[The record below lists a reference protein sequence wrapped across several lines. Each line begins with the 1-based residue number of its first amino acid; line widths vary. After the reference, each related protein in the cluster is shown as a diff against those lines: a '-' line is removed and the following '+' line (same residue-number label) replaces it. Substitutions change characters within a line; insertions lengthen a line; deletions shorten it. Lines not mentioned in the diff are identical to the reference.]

1 MVATTTISR
10 RHQTNHPKRPKIQ
23 NEQGLA
29 IHHAVRLIHAICG
42 LAGSATL
49 IDNIRAD
56 LRADKVQA
64 AIWHRDT
71 AVVFDWLLAALSYQG
86 ISDQAAYAYM
96 ERHGRAAWRDIDQKL
111 GQGVSCPKLK
121 SYWHFHGCRYEK
133 ASRTCAEPDHIGACP
148 LPSHDL
154 RNGHLNQTAYSL
166 FLFIRD
172 LADGDLI
179 GWIDAQLQTANSPA
193 GRDRLP
199 RMAAALIEPM
209 REMYGVSDKVLAM
222 ALSSLLLGA
231 PEKMGLWTEVG
242 GAMIAIDTLV
252 HNFLH
257 RTGILA
263 RFKAN
268 HPYGLGC
275 YRPGGCAHIIQTVA
289 ERIDAR
295 QFNPTFPQTFPRF
308 VQHAM
313 WRYCSQS
320 GLDVC
325 NGNRIDDRE
334 RCANKECRVRL
345 MCDRVTL
352 RKPANPSI

>member
-1 MVATTTISR
+1 MASTTTI
-10 RHQTNHPKRPKIQ
+10 RHRQTNRKNHPKIQ
-23 NEQGLA
+23 NGPGST
-29 IHHAVRLIHAICG
+29 INHAVRLIHAVCG

-64 AIWHRDT
+64 AIRNRDT
-71 AVVFDWLLAALSYQG
+71 GPVFDWLMAALSYQG
-86 ISDQAAYAYM
+86 ISDQAAYQYM

-133 ASRTCAEPDHIGACP
+133 ASRTCAEPEHIGACP

-154 RNGHLNQTAYSL
+154 RNGHLNQAAYSL

-179 GWIDAQLQTANSPA
+179 GWIDAQLAAANSPP
-193 GRDRLP
+193 GPDRLT

-231 PEKMGLWTEVG
+231 PKSMG
-242 GAMIAIDTLV
+242 
-252 HNFLH
+252 
-257 RTGILA
+257 
-263 RFKAN
+263 
-268 HPYGLGC
+268 
-275 YRPGGCAHIIQTVA
+275 
-289 ERIDAR
+289 
-295 QFNPTFPQTFPRF
+295 
-308 VQHAM
+308 
-313 WRYCSQS
+313 S
-320 GLDVC
+320 GSRSA
-325 NGNRIDDRE
+325 G
-334 RCANKECRVRL
+334 
-345 MCDRVTL
+345 
-352 RKPANPSI
+352 P

>member
-1 MVATTTISR
+1 MVAGSTIRHRHTNR
-10 RHQTNHPKRPKIQ
+10 RNHLKTAKPSAA
-23 NEQGLA
+23 A
-29 IHHAVRLIHAICG
+29 IEHAVRIIHAICG

-49 IDNIRAD
+49 IDDIRAD
-56 LRADKVQA
+56 LRADKVRA
-64 AIWHRDT
+64 AIRNRDA
-71 AVVFDWLLAALSYQG
+71 AVVFDWLMAALSYQG
-86 ISDQAAYAYM
+86 ISDQAAYEYM
-96 ERHGRAAWRDIDQKL
+96 KRHGRAEWRDIEQKL

-133 ASRTCAEPDHIGACP
+133 GSRTCAVPEHIGCCP

-154 RNGHLNQTAYSL
+154 RNGHLNQAAYSL

-179 GWIDAQLQTANSPA
+179 GWIDGQLQAANGPP
-193 GRDRLP
+193 GPHRLP

-222 ALSSLLLGA
+222 ALSALLRGA
-231 PEKMGLWTEVG
+231 PEKMVLWTEVG
-242 GAMIAIDTLV
+242 GSMIAIDTLV

-263 RFKAN
+263 RFNAK
-268 HPYGLGC
+268 HQYGLAC
-275 YRPGGCAHIIQTVA
+275 YRLGGCADIIQAVA

-308 VQHAM
+308 VQHAI
-313 WRYCSQS
+313 WRYCARN

-325 NGNRIDDRE
+325 NGNRIDDAK
-334 RCANKECRVRL
+334 RCSNLDCRARL
-345 MCDRVTL
+345 MCDRVVL
-352 RKPANPSI
+352 RN